1 MNRSSARCVSINIQ
15 PTPKE
20 TRPMKSTTLRMLSL
34 SIAAGASL
42 ALSSCGS
49 STKTA
54 AVAPAAAEAPV
65 SSEAP
70 ATSSATKPAAGATVA
85 LKAASSSLGQ
95 ILVDAQG
102 RTLYAFT
109 NDINAQ
115 STCTGTCAEAWPP
128 QIVDESWTVA
138 PGLDSGIFSTSA
150 RTDGTLQL
158 MAGKFPLYYF
168 SGDAKPGDVN
178 GQGSGGVWFAVA
190 PNATTVAGT
199 AAGAPTTAEAAP
211 TTAAAS
217 PTTTVYGKAAV
228 VPTTVTPAPASAA
241 PPIVEVADNAL
252 GSIVVDGKGRTLY
265 AFTKDVDGTSTC
277 VDGCAKAWPAVVVSG
292 DIAVGDGLDKTQFST
307 VTRADGSKQLKLGKW
322 PLYYFS
328 GDAAAGETNCQGSG
342 GSWFVIGKDAKLI
355 KGS

>member
-1 MNRSSARCVSINIQ
+1 
-15 PTPKE
+15 
-20 TRPMKSTTLRMLSL
+20 MKTTTLRMLSL
-34 SIAAGASL
+34 SIVAGASL
-42 ALSSCGS
+42 ALSACGS
-49 STKTA
+49 STKATP
-54 AVAPAAAEAPV
+54 VAAEAPTA
-65 SSEAP
+65 SAAP
-70 ATSSATKPAAGATVA
+70 TPSTGAKPAAGAGVA
-85 LKAASSSLGQ
+85 LKAASSPVGQ

-109 NDINAQ
+109 NDVNAQ

-150 RTDGTLQL
+150 RADGTLQL

-178 GQGSGGVWFAVA
+178 GQGSGGVWFAVT
-190 PNATTVAGT
+190 PNATTVPGPAVG
-199 AAGAPTTAEAAP
+199 GAPTTAGAAP
-211 TTAAAS
+211 TTAAAA
-217 PTTTVYGKAAV
+217 PATAGYGKAAV
-228 VPTTVTPAPASAA
+228 GPTTTASAA
-241 PPIVEVADNAL
+241 TAAPSIVGVADNAL
-252 GSIVVDGKGRTLY
+252 GSIVVDSKGRTLY

-277 VDGCAKAWPAVVVSG
+277 VDGCAKAWPAVLVNG
-292 DIAVGDGLDKTQFST
+292 DIAVGTGLDKGQFTT
-307 VTRADGSKQLKLGKW
+307 VARVDGTKQLKLGKW

-328 GDAAAGETNCQGSG
+328 GDTAAGETNGQGSG

>member
-1 MNRSSARCVSINIQ
+1 
-15 PTPKE
+15 
-20 TRPMKSTTLRMLSL
+20 MKTTTFRMLSL
-34 SIAAGASL
+34 SIVAGASL
-42 ALSSCGS
+42 ALSACGS

-54 AVAPAAAEAPV
+54 TVAPVAAEAPV
-65 SSEAP
+65 AP
-70 ATSSATKPAAGATVA
+70 AAPASNTGAKPAAGATVA

-109 NDINAQ
+109 NDVNAQ

-150 RTDGTLQL
+150 RADGTLQL

-178 GQGSGGVWFAVA
+178 GQGSGGVWFAVT
-190 PNATTVAGT
+190 PNATTVTGP
-199 AAGAPTTAEAAP
+199 AAGAPTTAEAAATTAAAPPTTAGYGKAPATP
-211 TTAAAS
+211 TTAAPA
-217 PTTTVYGKAAV
+217 
-228 VPTTVTPAPASAA
+228 APASAA
-241 PPIVEVADNAL
+241 PAIVGVADNAL
-252 GSIVVDGKGRTLY
+252 GSIAVDAKGRTLY

-277 VDGCAKAWPAVVVSG
+277 VDGCAKAWPAVVVNS
-292 DIAVGDGLDKTQFST
+292 DIVVGPGLDKSQFST
-307 VTRADGSKQLKLGKW
+307 VARADGSKQLKLGKW

-328 GDAAAGETNCQGSG
+328 GDTAPGETNGQGSG

>member
-1 MNRSSARCVSINIQ
+1 
-15 PTPKE
+15 
-20 TRPMKSTTLRMLSL
+20 MKTTTLRMLSL
-34 SIAAGASL
+34 SIVAGASL
-42 ALSSCGS
+42 ALSACGS
-49 STKTA
+49 STKATP
-54 AVAPAAAEAPV
+54 VAAEAP
-65 SSEAP
+65 SASAAP
-70 ATSSATKPAAGATVA
+70 TPSTGAKPAAGAGVA
-85 LKAASSSLGQ
+85 LKAASSPVGQ

-109 NDINAQ
+109 NDVNAQ

-150 RTDGTLQL
+150 RADGTLQL

-178 GQGSGGVWFAVA
+178 GQGSGGVWFAVT
-190 PNATTVAGT
+190 PNATTVPGPAVG
-199 AAGAPTTAEAAP
+199 GAPTTAAAAP
-211 TTAAAS
+211 TTAAAA
-217 PTTTVYGKAAV
+217 PATAGYGKAAV
-228 VPTTVTPAPASAA
+228 GPTTTASAA
-241 PPIVEVADNAL
+241 TAAPSIVGVADNAL
-252 GSIVVDGKGRTLY
+252 GSIVVDSKGRTLY

-277 VDGCAKAWPAVVVSG
+277 VDGCAKAWPAVLVNG
-292 DIAVGDGLDKTQFST
+292 DIAVGTGLDKGQFTT
-307 VTRADGSKQLKLGKW
+307 VARVDGTKQLKLGKW

-328 GDAAAGETNCQGSG
+328 GDTAAGETNGQGSG

>member
-1 MNRSSARCVSINIQ
+1 MKI
-15 PTPKE
+15 
-20 TRPMKSTTLRMLSL
+20 TRLRMLSL
-34 SIAAGASL
+34 SIVAGTSL
-42 ALSSCGS
+42 ALSACGS

-54 AVAPAAAEAPV
+54 SVVAQAPV
-65 SSEAP
+65 ASEAP
-70 ATSSATKPAAGATVA
+70 ASSAVAKPAAGAAVA
-85 LKAASSSLGQ
+85 LKAASSPLGQ

-109 NDINAQ
+109 NDVNAQ

-150 RTDGTLQL
+150 RADGTLQL

-178 GQGSGGVWFAVA
+178 GQGSGGVWFAVK
-190 PNATTVAGT
+190 PDATVVAGPA
-199 AAGAPTTAEAAP
+199 AAGSPTTAAATPVTAYGKTAAAP
-211 TTAAAS
+211 TTAAPAAP
-217 PTTTVYGKAAV
+217 PTDAYGKPIA
-228 VPTTVTPAPASAA
+228 VPTTAVASTLTTATPAAPAAAA
-241 PPIVEVADNAL
+241 PIVGLADNAL
-252 GSIVVDGKGRTLY
+252 GSIVVDSKGRTLY
-265 AFTKDVDGTSTC
+265 AFTKDIDGTSSC
-277 VDGCAKAWPAVVVSG
+277 VDGCAKAWPAVGVNG
-292 DIAVGDGLDKTQFST
+292 DIAVATGLDKGQFST
-307 VTRADGSKQLKLGKW
+307 VARADGTKQLKFGKW

-328 GDAAAGETNCQGSG
+328 GDAAAGETNGQGSG

>member
-1 MNRSSARCVSINIQ
+1 
-15 PTPKE
+15 
-20 TRPMKSTTLRMLSL
+20 MKTTTLRMLSL
-34 SIAAGASL
+34 SIVAGASL
-42 ALSSCGS
+42 ALSACGS
-49 STKTA
+49 STKATP
-54 AVAPAAAEAPV
+54 VAAEAPTA
-65 SSEAP
+65 SAAP
-70 ATSSATKPAAGATVA
+70 TPSTGAKPAAGAGVA
-85 LKAASSSLGQ
+85 LKAASSPVGQ

-109 NDINAQ
+109 NDVNAQ

-150 RTDGTLQL
+150 RADGTLQL

-178 GQGSGGVWFAVA
+178 GQGSGGVWFAVT
-190 PNATTVAGT
+190 PNATTVPGPAVG
-199 AAGAPTTAEAAP
+199 GAP
-211 TTAAAS
+211 TTAAAA
-217 PTTTVYGKAAV
+217 PATAGYGKAAV
-228 VPTTVTPAPASAA
+228 GPTTTASAA
-241 PPIVEVADNAL
+241 TAAPSIVGVADNAL
-252 GSIVVDGKGRTLY
+252 GSIVVDSKGRTLY

-277 VDGCAKAWPAVVVSG
+277 VDGCAKAWPAVLVNG
-292 DIAVGDGLDKTQFST
+292 DIAVGSGLDKGQFTT
-307 VTRADGSKQLKLGKW
+307 VARVDGTKQLKLGKW

-328 GDAAAGETNCQGSG
+328 GDTAAGETNGQGSG

>member
-1 MNRSSARCVSINIQ
+1 
-15 PTPKE
+15 
-20 TRPMKSTTLRMLSL
+20 MKTTTLRMLSL
-34 SIAAGASL
+34 SIVAGASL
-42 ALSSCGS
+42 ALSACGS
-49 STKTA
+49 STKATP
-54 AVAPAAAEAPV
+54 VAAEAPTA
-65 SSEAP
+65 SAAP
-70 ATSSATKPAAGATVA
+70 TPSTGAKPAAGAGVA
-85 LKAASSSLGQ
+85 LKAASSPVGQ

-109 NDINAQ
+109 NDVNAQ

-150 RTDGTLQL
+150 RADGTLQL

-178 GQGSGGVWFAVA
+178 GQGSGGVWFAVT
-190 PNATTVAGT
+190 PNATTVPGPAVG
-199 AAGAPTTAEAAP
+199 GAPTTAAAAP
-211 TTAAAS
+211 TTAAAA
-217 PTTTVYGKAAV
+217 PATAGYGKAAV
-228 VPTTVTPAPASAA
+228 GPTTTASAA
-241 PPIVEVADNAL
+241 TAAPSIVGVADNAL
-252 GSIVVDGKGRTLY
+252 GSIVVDSKGRTLY

-277 VDGCAKAWPAVVVSG
+277 VDGCAKAWPAVLVNG
-292 DIAVGDGLDKTQFST
+292 DIAVGSGLDKGQFTT
-307 VTRADGSKQLKLGKW
+307 VARVDGTKQLKLGKW

-328 GDAAAGETNCQGSG
+328 GDTAAGETNGQGSG

>member
-1 MNRSSARCVSINIQ
+1 
-15 PTPKE
+15 
-20 TRPMKSTTLRMLSL
+20 MKTTTLRMLSL
-34 SIAAGASL
+34 SIVAGASL
-42 ALSSCGS
+42 ALSACGS
-49 STKTA
+49 STKATP
-54 AVAPAAAEAPV
+54 VAAEAPTA
-65 SSEAP
+65 SAAP
-70 ATSSATKPAAGATVA
+70 TPSTGAKPAAGAGVA
-85 LKAASSSLGQ
+85 LKAASSPVGQ

-109 NDINAQ
+109 NDVNAQ

-150 RTDGTLQL
+150 RADGTLQL

-178 GQGSGGVWFAVA
+178 GQGSGGVWFAVT
-190 PNATTVAGT
+190 PNATTVPGPAVG
-199 AAGAPTTAEAAP
+199 GAPTTAAAAP
-211 TTAAAS
+211 TTAAAA
-217 PTTTVYGKAAV
+217 PATAGYGKAAV
-228 VPTTVTPAPASAA
+228 GPTTTASAA
-241 PPIVEVADNAL
+241 TAAPSIVGVADNAL
-252 GSIVVDGKGRTLY
+252 GSIVVDSKGRTLY

-277 VDGCAKAWPAVVVSG
+277 VDGCAKAWPAVLVNG
-292 DIAVGDGLDKTQFST
+292 DIAVGTGLDKGQFTT
-307 VTRADGSKQLKLGKW
+307 VARVDGTKQLKLGKW

-328 GDAAAGETNCQGSG
+328 GDTAAGETNGQGSG